1 MAKEV
6 PEMPEVTDVTSI
18 AALAQEWAL
27 NILFALLIFFIGKW
41 VAKVI
46 VTLVRKTMEA
56 RKFDET
62 IITFLSNV
70 LFAIL
75 MAIVIL
81 MAGAEVGIETT
92 SVIAVL
98 GAATL
103 AIGLALQGSLAN
115 FAAGVMLIIF
125 RHFRVGDFIDAGGVM
140 GVVEEINI
148 FDTKMHTPDNKGII
162 VPNGQILGGPI
173 TNFSAKD
180 TRRMD
185 LVVGV
190 SYDDDIRK
198 VKQVLTDIVTSDPG
212 TLEDPAPTIGLL
224 EMADSSINF
233 AVRPWVNTA
242 DYWDVF
248 FRLQEAIKLR
258 LDEEGIT
265 IPYPQRD
272 VHVFN
277 QENKAG

>member
-1 MAKEV
+1 MDSEAK
-6 PEMPEVTDVTSI
+6 DLI
-18 AALAQEWAL
+18 AILQEYSLALLWAL
-27 NILFALLIFFIGKW
+27 VTFFIGKW
-41 VAKVI
+41 LAKL
-46 VTLVRKTMEA
+46 VTAIARKTMEA
-56 RKFDET
+56 RKLDET
-62 IITFLSNV
+62 IVKFLSNLLYSTLLV
-70 LFAIL
+70 IVVL
-75 MAIVIL
+75 MAADEL
-81 MAGAEVGIETT
+81 GIETT

-115 FAAGVMLIIF
+115 FAAGVMLIMF
-125 RHFRVGDFIDAGGVM
+125 RQFRVGDFIDAGGVA
-140 GVVEEINI
+140 GIVEEIRI
-148 FDTKMHTPDNKGII
+148 FDTIMRTPDNRGIV

-198 VKQVLTDIVTSDPG
+198 VKAILTEIVANDPG
-212 TLEDPAPTIGLL
+212 TLEEPAPTIGLL
-224 EMADSSINF
+224 EMADSSVNF
-233 AVRPWVNTA
+233 AVRPWVNRV

-248 FRLQEAIKLR
+248 FRLQETIKLR

-265 IPYPQRD
+265 IPYPQQD
-272 VHVFN
+272 VYMHTV
-277 QENKAG
+277 EKKAS

>member
-1 MAKEV
+1 MD
-6 PEMPEVTDVTSI
+6 TDYNYIISKLLDYTENVI
-18 AALAQEWAL
+18 
-27 NILFALLIFFIGKW
+27 FALIIFFVGKW
-41 VAKVI
+41 LSKLV
-46 VTLVRKTMEA
+46 VTLFRKAMEA
-56 RKFDET
+56 KKLDET
-62 IITFLSNV
+62 IVKFLSNV
-70 LFAIL
+70 AYALLLVIVVL
-75 MAIVIL
+75 MAADR
-81 MAGAEVGIETT
+81 MGFDTT

-115 FAAGVMLIIF
+115 FAAGVMLISF
-125 RHFRVGDFIDAGGVM
+125 RHFRVGDFIDAGGVA
-140 GVVEEINI
+140 GIVEEINI
-148 FDTKMHTPDNKGII
+148 FDTKMRTPDNKGIV
-162 VPNGQILGGPI
+162 VPNGQIIGGPI

-198 VKQVLTDIVTSDPG
+198 VKEILTEIVKNDPG
-212 TLEDPAPTIGLL
+212 TLDDPAPTIGLL
-224 EMADSSINF
+224 EMADSSVNF
-233 AVRPWVNTA
+233 AVRPWVNRA

-248 FRLQEAIKLR
+248 FRLQETIKLR

-272 VHVFN
+272 VHMYTV
-277 QENKAG
+277 EKAS